1 MGDGRRGGRGHTT
14 AGGAARTASHLHLG
28 APSSLEGPARTALVK
43 PLLIPSCSVRPLAA
57 QKATMARVALFA
69 LVLAAA
75 CACATAELA
84 PFKNEGAPPFL
95 AGYANVS

>member
-1 MGDGRRGGRGHTT
+1 
-14 AGGAARTASHLHLG
+14 
-28 APSSLEGPARTALVK
+28 
-43 PLLIPSCSVRPLAA
+43 
-57 QKATMARVALFA
+57 MARVALFA